1 MYIRI
6 ADKYLKTEQSFFLFG
21 PRATGKTTWIKTVF
35 PKAVFIDLL
44 DSSAYTRLLAA
55 PERLENFIPPGYE
68 GRVVIDEIQR
78 VPALLNEVHRLIEQ
92 KGFSF
97 VLTGSSARS
106 LRKKGVNLLAGR
118 ALTRFFHPLTV
129 LELGK
134 DFDLE
139 NSLRF
144 GHLPYVFRA
153 EDKKAYLAS
162 YISTYLR
169 EEVMQ
174 EGLTR
179 SIASFSKF
187 LEVASFSQAGVINAS
202 GIAREA
208 GLDRKTVEAYFQIVE
223 DLLIGTRLP
232 PFSRRAKRRLV
243 LGDKFF
249 FFDAGVY
256 RALRPAGPL
265 DSPEEMAGAALET
278 LLLQEFSAL
287 NDYLG
292 LGYKAYYWRTSNGA
306 EVDLVFYGENGLIA
320 VEVKRGSNID
330 ASRMGGLN
338 LFQKDYPQARCY
350 MACGAARREYH
361 GTIEMWP
368 FKDFMVNL
376 PEILQGSRV
385 PAPGDDRSSGETN
398 E

>member
-1 MYIRI
+1 MYNRI
-6 ADKYLKTEQSFFLFG
+6 VDNYLKTRQSFFLFG

-35 PKAVFIDLL
+35 PGAVFIDLL
-44 DSSAYTRLLAA
+44 DSSVYTRLLSA
-55 PERLENFIPPGYE
+55 PERLESLIPPYYKGK
-68 GRVVIDEIQR
+68 VIIDEIQR

-97 VLTGSSARS
+97 VLTGSSVRS

-118 ALTRFFHPLTV
+118 ALTRFFHPLTA

-134 DFDLE
+134 DFHLE
-139 NSLRF
+139 NSLSF

-169 EEVMQ
+169 EEVLQ

-187 LEVASFSQAGVINAS
+187 LEVASFSQAGVINTS
-202 GIAREA
+202 GIARET
-208 GLDRKTVEAYFQIVE
+208 GLDRKTVETYFQIVE

-232 PFSRRAKRRLV
+232 AFTKRARRRLV

-256 RALRPAGPL
+256 RAIRPLGPL
-265 DSPEEMAGAALET
+265 DSPEEISGAALET

-287 NDYLG
+287 NDYFG
-292 LGYKAYYWRTSNGA
+292 LGYKAYYWRTSNGT
-306 EVDLVFYGENGLIA
+306 EVDFVFYGENGFIA
-320 VEVKRGSNID
+320 VEVKRGANID
-330 ASRMGGLN
+330 AARMGGLK

-350 MACGAARREYH
+350 MACGVARREYH
-361 GTIEMWP
+361 GKIEIWP
-368 FKDFMVNL
+368 FKDFVVNL
-376 PEILQGSRV
+376 PKILQ
-385 PAPGDDRSSGETN
+385 DRKH
-398 E
+398 

>member
-1 MYIRI
+1 MYSRI
-6 ADKYLKTEQSFFLFG
+6 VDKYLKIGQSFFLFG
-21 PRATGKTTWIKTVF
+21 PRGTGKTTWIKTAF
-35 PKAVFIDLL
+35 PDAVFLDLL
-44 DSSAYTRLLAA
+44 DSSMYTKLLSA
-55 PERLENFIPPGYE
+55 PERLENLIPPGYK
-68 GRVVIDEIQR
+68 GKVVIDEIQR

-118 ALTRFFHPLTV
+118 ALTRFFHPLTAR
-129 LELGK
+129 ELGK

-139 NSLRF
+139 NSLNF
-144 GHLPYVFRA
+144 GHLPYIFRA
-153 EDKKAYLAS
+153 EDKKAYLSS

-169 EEVMQ
+169 EEVLQ

-202 GIAREA
+202 GIARET

-232 PFSRRAKRRLV
+232 AFTRRAKRRLV
-243 LGDKFF
+243 AGDKFF

-256 RALRPAGPL
+256 RSLRPAGPL
-265 DSPEEMAGAALET
+265 DSPEEISGAALET

-287 NDYLG
+287 NDYFG
-292 LGYKAYYWRTSNGA
+292 LGYKAYYWRTSSNT
-306 EVDLVFYGENGLIA
+306 EVDFVFYGENGLIA
-320 VEVKRGSNID
+320 VEVKRGANID
-330 ASRMGGLN
+330 ALRTGGLK

-350 MACGAARREYH
+350 LACGAARREYH
-361 GTIEMWP
+361 GNIEVWP
-368 FKDFMVNL
+368 YRDFIISL
-376 PEILQGSRV
+376 PEILQ
-385 PAPGDDRSSGETN
+385 DRGKAKDNSLP
-398 E
+398 